1 MPDQIM
7 LQLILFAVSTAYQI
21 SQTNKMKRE
30 ADKRKGFAVT
40 ISGEAASIPV
50 VYGKAV
56 LGGIETKH
64 KVTSSYISAT
74 DISDKTFDQGFS
86 NSTRPGTKNE
96 YLHVQ
101 YALATEGIEGVQWVK
116 VNGSHYNNTIEK
128 FKHLIRTFNTG
139 GTADP
144 IATANIGEANN
155 KFTDTSWASATFQL
169 NRDDYNY
176 NGVPQMEFLVKGR
189 KVRWIQESNGVYT
202 LSTEYV
208 YSNNP
213 ALCLLDYLTNI
224 KFGRGLTVDE
234 IDLESFYHAA
244 EICDTIVAT
253 DRITA
258 GKVNG
263 QKKLRIA
270 AGVSSLPPDLEKRT
284 YENEIWKTTDTGQ
297 YWYWDKTTWVG
308 TTYDTTR
315 PIPLYECNITLDTS
329 ERIRD
334 NVERIMSTMGLAE
347 LTWSSEGKYKLL
359 LEYPDTLTATRALV
373 NSNHHFTDDDIIR
386 DQINMSWPEASS
398 RLNRA
403 TVSFLNEHEDFKED
417 SISWPPINSSIHN
430 QYLTEDNNQP
440 FESELNLEGV
450 TDPYHALAAAEQAVR
465 KSRTIFTLDLTVS
478 KKGLNLEPG
487 DFINVTSEL
496 ANISNE
502 VFRVE
507 SIEVNAD
514 FTVKLSCYKYDHNV
528 LAWNVDD
535 DIAYVEK
542 PVFDFTLSPPTNL
555 QFNNTA
561 SILGTA
567 SGKLS
572 WTAADDISA
581 IEYLVEISSDDGS
594 TWETL
599 GTTRALTFDVVG
611 LVTGVYSFRVRS
623 RSPNGTLSTSIT
635 IEDETIQLKTVGQV
649 AIVYADT
656 ADELTNT
663 QSYTLGSN
671 KFVAYYPYTSDLPT
685 LPIRSG
691 ITFAEFVGDNSYVH
705 LRYSNDNGTTFTGN
719 FGTAVGDY
727 LGTLTNNIETAS
739 TDPADYT
746 WSLIKGGVG
755 PTGNRGAGWWRYE
768 DSVNASTYY
777 GTSTVDQARVDAA
790 FSTAVNLDIIE
801 GDRLIISCTDEA
813 VAYLQNSTGNWVYQ
827 DEFLDGNLLVSGTIT
842 GNKIQAGTISGD
854 RISASTSIT
863 SPTIN
868 GGIIEGGIIRGAVIE
883 AGVLVS
889 LVNAFPIN
897 QETDISL
904 FADSAERSRAFVIA
918 SDVENGAVKVFTTTH
933 SESYLFSNG
942 LSNVRIPESELP
954 YNVNQSIPS
963 IASSYDA
970 DLLKRNW
977 TNYVYYEGKV
987 SWRTQPKTKRSDS
1000 SAVFLTTVLP
1010 SITVEIVSGST
1021 VVEDLTLA
1029 SKTLE
1034 MHVLKGRSHFSNED
1048 FDLSGNSGSRL
1059 EKLQLYRKGN
1069 FYGNSQNDNIAGKNH
1084 NVYGSFENV
1093 SFGFKG
1099 FIDLRGDEYVRVS
1112 YGPGSS
1118 EHGTVIGSAF
1128 DMTTRSIALPTDFN
1142 VTDDFYYTSASQ
1154 SETADTTP
1162 DTIEQQ
1168 GDADQVLVSIDALQN
1183 SGFTYDPVLNKLSP
1197 APIQTSN
1204 LIGGI
1209 DGEII
1214 DIDNIKAEAITSGV
1228 LNGMYLEHGDI
1239 VIGDDSESDPITSQV
1254 DYIEE
1259 VISSS
1264 SGSGYLIRGG
1274 NVPTLA
1280 IGNFE
1285 TLENP
1290 PDYAAG
1296 EDYLQTDVVYFGG
1309 NFYQALVNITASA
1322 ENPDVSSSWRS
1333 IERNNNPN
1341 YLFYTPSSGLVV
1353 GGSITAGSIR
1363 GGNLKDT
1370 SNKANTDTTE
1380 GGYIDLDAGTFL
1392 FGQAKSD
1399 GEFIKWDGNALN
1411 ISGSA
1416 ISAANLEGT
1425 LTGNVTGNV
1434 SGSAGD
1440 VLLNATD
1447 NGTSVEVTAGATNA
1461 NLTITSGTGISV
1473 NAVPTENND
1482 TITISSNIDN
1492 QSVSGS
1498 GNVTVNQV
1506 GNTFTVSANDSIGNL
1521 NSITSD
1527 NTLISFDN
1535 ANNVVTFNGNTPG
1548 SGNLRNSNVT
1558 LGALASSNIT
1568 LGNLASANTVSYT
1581 NEVNDK
1587 PTLGN
1592 LASSNITLGNLAT
1605 SNTVLGNFA
1614 TLNDLNSINGNAAN
1628 ASNVRVDSTV
1638 ADEDLL
1644 ITGVDSQTDVER
1656 IEASSN
1662 IKMNPANSSITAN
1675 LVGNVTGN
1683 VSGNAASAVNA
1694 TSATNAVSATNAGN
1708 ADNITSQGD
1717 LATAN
1722 SVDYDNQVNSKPT
1735 LGSLASSNA
1744 TLGAL
1749 ATVNAVSY
1757 TNQVNAKPTLGNLA
1771 SSNATL
1777 GALATVDSVNYTNE
1791 VNDKPTL
1798 GNLASSNVT
1807 LGNLATSSVTLG
1819 NLASS
1824 NATIPTVNVNGVDTN
1839 EFNLV
1844 SGVVQHATTSP
1855 SDLGDNTNNNTFVF
1869 KAIDFSD
1876 GGHVTGVRAVEID
1889 SAGSAIEIV
1898 EDAVNSVFEQNIRA
1912 GSVNAREMTT
1922 TELNAAEA
1930 IIGSAQIDSLVAASA
1945 QITNLNAG
1953 DITATNIDTN
1963 VLNSQQTV
1971 VGRSLQV
1978 GNLLPSANAVPASGS
1993 GMFVIGADD
2002 AGTTGTTSGDF
2013 SLGSTNKYIAWD
2025 TSEGNLTIQGDIKS
2039 AAFNRSEVLT
2049 EANTVNN
2056 ISTLLT
2062 VGTSNGANL
2071 GRTNDNNTTLN
2082 FDNSGVVSGTT
2093 SSQVGWREPNSS
2105 TTVVFGTADA
2115 EDFAHKSFH
2124 VSSQSNAGLTN
2135 FRNAIKNAQ
2144 HGLFKIATSVND
2156 FAEWNIVSVSNFSN
2170 YITLGNVN
2178 EQNNNIDLDSSLLL
2192 NSSSTGAGISIRHA
2206 RVQEGYQIRADGKAE
2221 FGAESS
2227 FGGNIVLGDLVV
2239 SGSLQAAQGSGAML
2253 TSEGDVYLGTANA
2266 YISVDATN
2274 DTMTLGAA
2282 PSSNERV
2289 LQTTF
2294 NLNTVGTSNNRFI
2307 QGINTNSPSDYTS
2320 ANIGNVARILC
2331 EPNATDANSITLG
2344 NIDVA
2349 GDISDTYLTFIAEGA
2364 TAVNAFPNLV
2374 SAGGYF
2380 HVGNISNTNVM
2391 VSVNEIV
2398 GRTYANR
2405 KYTDVTF
2412 NNPVNV
2418 TGINE
2423 NSIVEITVRT
2433 GALTS
2438 ATTPHPNYNVITD
2451 PNFGL
2456 NQFSFVTTESR
2467 TSSEGWILSNSGGA
2481 TAFGED
2487 SIFSGTVR
2495 GGDLLLK
2502 ADGTPKSGNSGYFGS
2517 PDGSIVIGSANEYI
2531 SFSPNNGLTIV
2542 NP

>member
-1 MPDQIM
+1 MPDQIL
-7 LQLILFAVSTAYQI
+7 LQLFLFAASTAYQI
-21 SQTNKMKRE
+21 SQNNKMKRE
-30 ADKRKGFAVT
+30 ADKRKGFAITV
-40 ISGEAASIPV
+40 SGEAASIPV

-64 KVTSSYISAT
+64 KVTNGFNYAT
-74 DISDKTFDQGFS
+74 DISDRTFVKDFA
-86 NSTRPGTKNE
+86 STTRSGSKNE

-116 VNGSHYNNTIEK
+116 VNGLHYNSSIEK

-144 IATANIGEANN
+144 IATLNIGEANN
-155 KFTDTSWASATFQL
+155 RFTDTSWASASFQL

-189 KVRWIQESNGVYT
+189 KVRWIHESNGVYT
-202 LSTEYV
+202 LSTEYI

-213 ALCLLDYLTNI
+213 ALCLLDYLTNV

-234 IDLESFYHAA
+234 IDLKSFYHAA

-263 QKKLRIA
+263 QKEIRTVPNLA
-270 AGVSSLPPDLEKRT
+270 DLPTDLEKHT
-284 YENEIWKTTDTGQ
+284 YENILWETSTTGQ
-297 YWYWDKTTWVG
+297 YWYWNKTDWVE

-329 ERIRD
+329 EKIRD

-359 LEYPDTLTATRALV
+359 LEHPDTLEATRALV
-373 NSNHHFTDDDIIR
+373 DSNHHFTDDDIIR

-417 SISWPPINSSIHN
+417 SISWPPVNSTIHN

-450 TDPYHALAAAEQAVR
+450 TDPYHALAMAEQAVR

-478 KKGLNLEPG
+478 KKGLSLEPG

-496 ANISNE
+496 TDISNE
-502 VFRVE
+502 VFRVQ
-507 SIEVNAD
+507 SIEVNSD
-514 FTVKLSCYKYDHNV
+514 FTVKLSCYKYDHNA
-528 LAWNVDD
+528 LAWNVND

-542 PVFDFTLSPPTNL
+542 PVFDFTLSPPTGL
-555 QFNNTA
+555 EFTNTA

-581 IEYLVEISSDDGS
+581 IEYLIEISSDDGL

-599 GTTRALTFDVVG
+599 GVTRATTFDVVG
-611 LVTGVYSFRVRS
+611 LVTGVYNFRVRS
-623 RSPNGTLSTSIT
+623 RSPSGTLSTSVIL
-635 IEDETIQLKTVGQV
+635 EDETIQLKTVGQV
-649 AIVYADT
+649 AVVYADT
-656 ADELTNT
+656 VDELTNN

-685 LPIRSG
+685 LPIRSE

-705 LRYSNDNGTTFTGN
+705 LRYSDDNGITFTGN
-719 FGTAVGDY
+719 SGTDVGDY
-727 LGTLTNNIETAS
+727 LGTLTNNVETAS
-739 TDPADYT
+739 TEPSDYT
-746 WSLIKGGVG
+746 WSLIKGEDGV
-755 PTGNRGAGWWRYE
+755 TGNRGAGWWRYE

-777 GTSTVDQARVDAA
+777 GTSTVDQFRVDAA

-801 GDRLIISCTDEA
+801 GDRFIISCTDEA
-813 VAYLQNSTGNWVYQ
+813 VAYLQNSEGNWVYQ

-842 GNKIQAGTISGD
+842 ADKVQADAITGSKIK
-854 RISASTSIT
+854 ASESIRA
-863 SPTIN
+863 PFIQ
-868 GGIIEGGIIRGAVIE
+868 GGYIRGAVIE
-883 AGVLVS
+883 AGVLLSQVS
-889 LVNAFPIN
+889 AYPCDRDTVTGGTLTFANTPFTKSSGSGPHRSHVTTV
-897 QETDISL
+897 TDIINRSL
-904 FADSAERSRAFVIA
+904 TGVVIPVDNRILNIDQTPLPAVADY
-918 SDVENGAVKVFTTTH
+918 T
-933 SESYLFSNG
+933 
-942 LSNVRIPESELP
+942 
-954 YNVNQSIPS
+954 
-963 IASSYDA
+963 DA
-970 DLLKRNW
+970 TLTRNW
-977 TNYVYYEGKV
+977 GQYGQYDIKGIANEMSPTSTASTRPRVVIRIKDGSTTVATLDSGATAHRAAPSETTVDETYFIGKWKREGTFTHLRWCKTKLFGSCVDYRNTYGNTKLQTQFEGFIKLTGDQFVEVDVSWEGNGTEGKV
-987 SWRTQPKTKRSDS
+987 SIDSFSVAPINETDSRFYPVNTSQTSFSGTSPTQAGVPDTNDSYLPVFTDGSGSYVVDS
-1000 SAVFLTTVLP
+1000 SGGTAEIEYLP
-1010 SITVEIVSGST
+1010 
-1021 VVEDLTLA
+1021 
-1029 SKTLE
+1029 
-1034 MHVLKGRSHFSNED
+1034 
-1048 FDLSGNSGSRL
+1048 
-1059 EKLQLYRKGN
+1059 
-1069 FYGNSQNDNIAGKNH
+1069 
-1084 NVYGSFENV
+1084 
-1093 SFGFKG
+1093 
-1099 FIDLRGDEYVRVS
+1099 IDLES
-1112 YGPGSS
+1112 
-1118 EHGTVIGSAF
+1118 
-1128 DMTTRSIALPTDFN
+1128 
-1142 VTDDFYYTSASQ
+1142 VTDDDGRIISVVRDKVIVGGNVEIADITNPASTLDGRIGQ
-1154 SETADTTP
+1154 V
-1162 DTIEQQ
+1162 Q
-1168 GDADQVLVSIDALQN
+1168 GAL
-1183 SGFTYDPVLNKLSP
+1183 
-1197 APIQTSN
+1197 
-1204 LIGGI
+1204 
-1209 DGEII
+1209 
-1214 DIDNIKAEAITSGV
+1214 
-1228 LNGMYLEHGDI
+1228 
-1239 VIGDDSESDPITSQV
+1239 
-1254 DYIEE
+1254 
-1259 VISSS
+1259 
-1264 SGSGYLIRGG
+1264 SGSGYLLQEDSVVG
-1274 NVPTLA
+1274 TTMA
-1280 IGNFE
+1280 IGRFDN
-1285 TLENP
+1285 T
-1290 PDYAAG
+1290 
-1296 EDYLQTDVVYFGG
+1296 
-1309 NFYQALVNITASA
+1309 
-1322 ENPDVSSSWRS
+1322 
-1333 IERNNNPN
+1333 NNTNTE
-1341 YLFYTPSSGLVV
+1341 LKGSMFYTPGTGLVID
-1353 GGSITAGSIR
+1353 GTLTAGAVR

-1370 SNKANTDTTE
+1370 SNKAITDTTE
-1380 GGYIDLDAGTFL
+1380 GGYIDLDEGTFL
-1392 FGQAKSD
+1392 FGQARSD
-1399 GEFIKWDGNALN
+1399 GEFIKWDGTSLN

-1416 ISAANLEGT
+1416 ISATNLEGT
-1425 LTGNVTGNV
+1425 LTGNVSGNV

-1447 NGTSVEVTAGATNA
+1447 NGNSVEVTAGATNA
-1461 NLTITSGTGISV
+1461 NLTIASGTGISV

-1482 TITISSNIDN
+1482 TITISSNIEN
-1492 QSVSGS
+1492 QSITGS

-1506 GNTFTVSANDSIGNL
+1506 GNTFTVSANDSTGNL
-1521 NSITSD
+1521 NSVTSN

-1535 ANNVVTFNGNTPG
+1535 TNDAVTFNGNTPG

-1558 LGALASSNIT
+1558 LGTLASSNVTLGNLAASDTVSYTNEVNDKPTLGNLASSNVTLGTLASSNIV

-1592 LASSNITLGNLAT
+1592 LASSN
-1605 SNTVLGNFA
+1605 TVLGNFA
-1614 TLNDLNSINGNAAN
+1614 TLNDLNNINGNAAN
-1628 ASNVRVDSTV
+1628 ASNVTVDSTLT
-1638 ADEDLL
+1638 DEELL
-1644 ITGVDSQTDVER
+1644 IAGVDGQTTSER

-1675 LVGNVTGN
+1675 LIGNVTGN

-1694 TSATNAVSATNAGN
+1694 TSATNADSATNAGN

-1722 SVDYDNQVNSKPT
+1722 SVDYANQVNS
-1735 LGSLASSNA
+1735 
-1744 TLGAL
+1744 
-1749 ATVNAVSY
+1749 
-1757 TNQVNAKPTLGNLA
+1757 KPTLGNLA
-1771 SSNATL
+1771 SSNITL
-1777 GALATVDSVNYTNE
+1777 GNLASSNITLGTLASANNVSYTND
-1791 VNDKPTL
+1791 VDDTPTL
-1798 GNLASSNVT
+1798 GNLASSN
-1807 LGNLATSSVTLG
+1807 VTLG

-1855 SDLGDNTNNNTFVF
+1855 SDLGDNTNTNTFVF
-1869 KAIDFSD
+1869 RAIDFSD

-1889 SAGSAIEIV
+1889 SSGSAIEIV
-1898 EDAVNSVFEQNIRA
+1898 EDVVNSAFEQNIRA

-1922 TELNAAEA
+1922 TTLNAAEA
-1930 IIGSAQIDSLVAASA
+1930 TIGSAQIDSLVAASA

-1978 GNLLPSANAVPASGS
+1978 GNLLPSANAVPSSGS

-2002 AGTTGTTSGDF
+2002 AGTTGTTAGDF
-2013 SLGSTNKYIAWD
+2013 SLGSTDKFIAWD

-2039 AAFNRSEVLT
+2039 STFTTSEVLT

-2062 VGTSNGANL
+2062 IGTIDGANL
-2071 GRTNDNNTTLN
+2071 GRTNDNNNTLN
-2082 FDNSGVVSGTT
+2082 FDNFSTVSGNT
-2093 SSQVGWREPNSS
+2093 SSQVGWREPDSS
-2105 TTVVFGTADA
+2105 TTLVSGTADA

-2124 VSSQSNAGLTN
+2124 VSSQSGAGLTN
-2135 FRNAIKNAQ
+2135 FRNSILNAE
-2144 HGLFKIATSVND
+2144 HGLFKIATSAND
-2156 FAEWNIVSVSNFSN
+2156 FAEWNIVSSSNFGN
-2170 YITLGNVN
+2170 YIILGNVN
-2178 EQNNNIDLDSSLLL
+2178 EQNNNVDLNDNSLL
-2192 NSSSTGAGISIRHA
+2192 NSVSTGAGISIKHA
-2206 RVQEGYQIRADGKAE
+2206 RVQEGYQIKADGGAD

-2239 SGSLQAAQGSGAML
+2239 SNSLQATQGSGAML
-2253 TSEGDVYLGTANA
+2253 TSEGNVYLGTANA

-2282 PSSNERV
+2282 PSSNERS
-2289 LQTTF
+2289 LQTTH
-2294 NLNTVGTSNNRFI
+2294 NLSVVGTSNNRFI

-2320 ANIGNVARILC
+2320 SGNIARILC

-2349 GDISDTYLTFIAEGA
+2349 EDISDTYLTFIAEGA
-2364 TAVNAFPNLV
+2364 TATNGFPNLV
-2374 SAGGYF
+2374 FAGGYF
-2380 HVGNISNTNVM
+2380 HVGNTSNTNVM

-2412 NNPVNV
+2412 NDPANV
-2418 TGINE
+2418 TGINA

-2438 ATTPHPNYNVITD
+2438 ATTTHLNNTVITD

-2456 NQFSFVTTESR
+2456 TQFSFVATESR

-2517 PDGSIVIGSANEYI
+2517 PDGSIVIGSSNEYI